1 MSSYFASFSNLP
13 IFLYPPSGFTWY
25 LPFFLR
31 RLLGES
37 CLYEIMSRKLTEHL
51 VKHIKKKKFKE
62 AWVPDGHHTGNLLIY
77 SFYQLLSQVTL
88 EFISKE
94 KERERDSWF
103 QWHSSRLELPP
114 RSTSGSKAGVEF
126 DCLLGSW
133 EVFSYS
139 DNAFYVWKS
148 NALLTHWLFTT
159 TLRINI
165 IPFLQRTN

>member
-13 IFLYPPSGFTWY
+13 IFLYPLSGFTWY

-51 VKHIKKKKFKE
+51 VKHIKKKIQRSLSPRWPSHWKF
-62 AWVPDGHHTGNLLIY
+62 VNLLI
-77 SFYQLLSQVTL
+77 YQLLSQVTL

-94 KERERDSWF
+94 KEREKDSRF